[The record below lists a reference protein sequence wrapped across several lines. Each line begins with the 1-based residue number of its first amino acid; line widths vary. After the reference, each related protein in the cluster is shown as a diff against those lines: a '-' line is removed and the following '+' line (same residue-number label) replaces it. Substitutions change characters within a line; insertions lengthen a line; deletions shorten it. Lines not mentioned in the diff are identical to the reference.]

1 MANER
6 ANRVAG
12 VSAVRWFH
20 PLVGVILLVFTV
32 VGFQQFYLHGRA
44 YPSREITPPIRTLVI
59 GHGIAMS
66 AWMILFM
73 VQPMLVAIGK
83 RRLHMTLGR
92 VGAGI
97 AGAVFVLGAM
107 VAVQSAR
114 VTPPEA
120 RIWNMPPKQFMAVP
134 LVSVVV
140 FAVLV
145 AVAVWKRRR
154 PAVHRAM
161 MFTATLGVMSA
172 AISRID
178 AINQLYTG
186 TVWERRFGPFLGA
199 LVVGGILLVIRCAIT
214 RSFDRW
220 MAAGMVGLVVLSAAI
235 MAVAPTGAWDWFASL
250 LVG

>member
-1 MANER
+1 
-6 ANRVAG
+6 
-12 VSAVRWFH
+12 
-20 PLVGVILLVFTV
+20 
-32 VGFQQFYLHGRA
+32 
-44 YPSREITPPIRTLVI
+44 
-59 GHGIAMS
+59 
-66 AWMILFM
+66 
-73 VQPMLVAIGK
+73 
-83 RRLHMTLGR
+83 
-92 VGAGI
+92 
-97 AGAVFVLGAM
+97 
-107 VAVQSAR
+107 
-114 VTPPEA
+114 
-120 RIWNMPPKQFMAVP
+120 
-134 LVSVVV
+134 
-140 FAVLV
+140 
-145 AVAVWKRRR
+145 
-154 PAVHRAM
+154 M